1 MNIEDIL
8 SLVENPALMIEEL
21 KSGRNKPLPDIE
33 KHKDAINPLAHEI
46 FNQATRPDKLVV
58 TEDGRSTT
66 EPVARIAIA
75 MQKLIVRRA
84 SSFLFGNPVEI
95 LLQSEEEAH
104 KVVYDAIIKIL
115 EDVKIKSANR
125 RIARTLFSCT
135 EVAELWYPVS
145 NETEENLYG
154 IGSKFKLKMK
164 VLNPLKGDVLYP
176 YFDEYGDL
184 IAFSREYAIVKNE
197 DKQTILEVYTEK
209 YIMKFDTSE
218 GEPMMMDGF
227 PKENPIGKIPVIYA
241 SQDQADYEDVQIL
254 IERLE
259 KLLSNFADTNDYHA
273 SPKIF
278 VKGQI
283 KGFAKKGESGA
294 IIEGTENSTAE
305 YLSWQHAPESV
316 KLEIDTML
324 RLIYTLTQ
332 TPDISFDSVK
342 ALSAGI
348 SGKALQMMFLDAHL
362 KVQDKMEVFDEYLQR
377 RLNVIKAFLVSF
389 NKELTSSAKTIK
401 LESIVTPFMIDDEA
415 DKLDIVMTATGN
427 KPVLSQRTG
436 VRLAGYAVDADDE
449 YEQIKSEEKDTF
461 NFELFPTAE

>member
-8 SLVENPALMIEEL
+8 SLVEKPAQLIDEL
-21 KSGRNKPLPDIE
+21 KSGRNTSLPDIT
-33 KHKDAINPLAHEI
+33 KHQDAINPLAHEI
-46 FNQATRPDKLVV
+46 FNQAIRPDKLVV
-58 TEDGRSTT
+58 ADDGRTTT
-66 EPVARIAIA
+66 EPVARIALA
-75 MQKLIVRRA
+75 LQKLIVRRA

-95 LLQSEEEAH
+95 MLQSEEAAH
-104 KVVYDAIIKIL
+104 KKVYDALIKIL

-125 RIARTLFSCT
+125 RIARILFSCT

-145 NETEENLYG
+145 NETEDNLYG

-164 VLNPLKGDVLYP
+164 ILNPLKGDVLYP

-184 IAFSREYAIVKNE
+184 IAFSREYAVVKKEN
-197 DKQTILEVYTEK
+197 KQTILEVYTDK
-209 YIMKFDTSE
+209 FLMKFDTSD
-218 GEPMMMDGF
+218 GEPVMMEGF
-227 PKENPIGKIPVIYA
+227 PKENPIGKIPVVYA
-241 SQDQADYEDVQIL
+241 NQDQADYEDVQLL

-316 KLEIDTML
+316 KLEIETML
-324 RLIYTLTQ
+324 RMIYTITQ

-342 ALSAGI
+342 GLGAGI
-348 SGKALQMMFLDAHL
+348 SGKALRMMFLDAHL
-362 KVQDKMEVFDEYLQR
+362 KVQDKMEIFDEYLQR
-377 RLNVIKAFLVSF
+377 RLSVINAFLVSF
-389 NKELTSSAKTIK
+389 NKELAGSIKTIK
-401 LESIVTPFMIDDEA
+401 LESVVTPFMIDDES
-415 DKLDIVMTATGN
+415 DKLDIIMTATGN
-427 KPVLSQRTG
+427 KPVLSQKSG
-436 VRLAGYAVDADDE
+436 VRLAGYATDADEE